1 MKQDTSAQQPP
12 EISADKLGAL
22 FGVTKPA
29 PSSGGLPNP
38 AAMPKMMSSNN
49 KVQISN
55 NSSEMMK
62 NKVNGL
68 FAKPKRNMMMI
79 EKDFKEDEEEYGN
92 EVVQQPI

>member
-29 PSSGGLPNP
+29 PSSGSLPNP

-49 KVQISN
+49 KV
-55 NSSEMMK
+55 
-62 NKVNGL
+62 
-68 FAKPKRNMMMI
+68 
-79 EKDFKEDEEEYGN
+79 
-92 EVVQQPI
+92 

>member
-1 MKQDTSAQQPP
+1 MKQDANPQKPP

-22 FGVTKPA
+22 FGVAKPP

-38 AAMPKMMSSNN
+38 AAMPKMMGSMPIN
-49 KVQISN
+49 KGKEISN

-68 FAKPKRNMMMI
+68 FAKPKRNMMMV
-79 EKDFKEDEEEYGN
+79 ED
-92 EVVQQPI
+92 